1 MWAFVIRRLIYMIPT
16 VFIISLVSF
25 IIIELP
31 PGDYMTTL
39 MASMAAEGGEMGQ
52 EEIEALR
59 RIYGLDQPVYVR
71 YINWMRNI
79 ITRWDFGYSFEWRAP
94 VWDVMGSRLAMTV
107 VISLAS
113 LLFSW
118 VIALPT
124 GIYSAVR
131 QYSVG
136 DYIFTFFGFLGLATP
151 NFLLALVVMFLAH
164 RYLGLSVG
172 GLFSEQYQM
181 APWSLGKV
189 VDLMKHIW
197 IPMIIVGTASSASL
211 LRITRANLLDELR
224 KPYVETARAKGLR
237 MWRVVLKYPVRIALN
252 PFISSIGFVL
262 PQLVSGSVIVGVVL
276 NLPTTGPLLLRAL
289 QSQDM
294 YLAGSFTLLLATMT
308 VIGVLIS
315 DILLAWID
323 PRIRYD

>member
-1 MWAFVIRRLIYMIPT
+1 
-16 VFIISLVSF
+16 
-25 IIIELP
+25 
-31 PGDYMTTL
+31 
-39 MASMAAEGGEMGQ
+39 
-52 EEIEALR
+52 
-59 RIYGLDQPVYVR
+59 
-71 YINWMRNI
+71 
-79 ITRWDFGYSFEWRAP
+79 
-94 VWDVMGSRLAMTV
+94 
-107 VISLAS
+107 
-113 LLFSW
+113 LFSW
-118 VIALPT
+118 LIALPT

-131 QYSVG
+131 QYSAG
-136 DYIFTFFGFLGLATP
+136 DYVFTVLGFLGLATP
-151 NFLLALVVMFLAH
+151 NFLLALVIMFLAH

-181 APWSLGKV
+181 EPWSLGKV

-224 KPYVETARAKGLR
+224 KPYVETARAKGLK

-294 YLAGSFTLLLATMT
+294 YLAGSFTLLLAVMT

-315 DILLAWID
+315 DILLAWVD